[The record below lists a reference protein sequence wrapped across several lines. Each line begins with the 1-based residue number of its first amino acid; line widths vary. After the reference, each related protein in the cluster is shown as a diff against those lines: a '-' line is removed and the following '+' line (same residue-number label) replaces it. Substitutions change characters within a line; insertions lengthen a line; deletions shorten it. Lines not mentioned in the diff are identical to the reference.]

1 MRDNQSSSAPVL
13 VAALG
18 VCALTFMDAL
28 MKRPSMTYP
37 LGEVI
42 ELRYI
47 AASFFA
53 AIVFFVRGERRPTWS
68 ALRRNASRALA
79 MLTSTACFFVALARL
94 PLAEA
99 IALSFIAPLLLTLLG
114 RVILKEPIASKNMIG
129 VVLGL
134 IGVVIIALGNP
145 IRAGQTFDILG
156 LAGALGAAFFY
167 ALSNVLMRRQT
178 TQDSLQTIVLLSN
191 GWAALFCMPFLFAQ
205 WQPPTAAI
213 WSAITFGGLFGAC
226 GHFCLGWAY
235 ARAHAGRLGILE
247 YSAFFWGAILGFVFF
262 GEIPALTTIAGASLI
277 LVACIGTT
285 GARPRGFR
293 LRDRKNQ

>member
-1 MRDNQSSSAPVL
+1 
-13 VAALG
+13 
-18 VCALTFMDAL
+18 
-28 MKRPSMTYP
+28 MTYP

-42 ELRYI
+42 ELRYL

-53 AIVFFVRGERRPTWS
+53 AIAFFVADERRPTWS
-68 ALRRNASRALA
+68 AVRRNASRALA

-99 IALSFIAPLLLTLLG
+99 IALTFIAPLFLTLMG
-114 RVILKEPIASKNMIG
+114 RFILKEPIASKGMIG

-134 IGVVIIALGNP
+134 IGVAIIALGNP
-145 IRAGQTFDILG
+145 MRGGNSFDLLG

-191 GWAALFCMPFLFAQ
+191 GCAAIFCAPFLVLQ
-205 WQPPTAAI
+205 WRQPTAMVL
-213 WSAITFGGLFGAC
+213 SAVTFGGLFGAC

-247 YSAFFWGAILGFVFF
+247 YSAFFWGAVLGFAFF
-262 GEIPALTTIAGASLI
+262 GEIPTLYTIAGASLI
-277 LVACIGTT
+277 LVACVGTT

-293 LRDRKNQ
+293 PRRRKG

>member
-1 MRDNQSSSAPVL
+1 
-13 VAALG
+13 
-18 VCALTFMDAL
+18 
-28 MKRPSMTYP
+28 MTYP

-53 AIVFFVRGERRPTWS
+53 AIVFFTKGERKPTWS

-99 IALSFIAPLLLTLLG
+99 IALSFIAPLLLTLMG
-114 RVILKEPIASKNMIG
+114 RVILKEPIASKSMIG
-129 VVLGL
+129 VTLGL
-134 IGVVIIALGNP
+134 IGVLIIALGNP
-145 IRAGQTFDILG
+145 MRGGHAFDLLG

-191 GWAALFCMPFLFAQ
+191 GWAALFCMPFLIIEWRA
-205 WQPPTAAI
+205 PTAAI
-213 WSAITFGGLFGAC
+213 WSAVTFGGLLGAC

-247 YSAFFWGAILGFVFF
+247 YSAFFWGAILGFLFF
-262 GEIPALTTIAGASLI
+262 GEIPTLTTIAGAGLI
-277 LVACIGTT
+277 LVACVGTT
-285 GARPRGFR
+285 GTRPPGLR
-293 LRDRKNQ
+293 LRQRKN

>member
-1 MRDNQSSSAPVL
+1 MQANQSSSAPVL
-13 VAALG
+13 AAALG

-42 ELRYI
+42 ELRYL

-53 AIVFFVRGERRPTWS
+53 AIVFLIKGERRPTWN

-99 IALSFIAPLLLTLLG
+99 IALSFIAPLLLTLMG
-114 RVILKEPIASKNMIG
+114 RFILKEPIASKSMVG
-129 VVLGL
+129 VILGL
-134 IGVVIIALGNP
+134 IGVVVIALGNP
-145 IRAGQTFDILG
+145 MRGGHAFDLPG

-191 GWAALFCMPFLFAQ
+191 SWAALFCLPFLIVQ
-205 WQPPTAAI
+205 WRPPTTAI
-213 WSAITFGGLFGAC
+213 WTAVTFGGLMGAC

-262 GEIPALTTIAGASLI
+262 GEIPTLTTIIGASLI

-293 LRDRKNQ
+293 LRQSKN